1 MAANTYYNLKHIK
14 FIVATYLNILFLF
27 FSVSNSVSQL
37 FGSFEGSTSKE
48 QLWDAIPDR
57 DWKLLAALA
66 RKREEEAER
75 ERLAE
80 QFQKMWLKEKEER
93 EMVCNDSRVYM

>member
-1 MAANTYYNLKHIK
+1 MISSFDYVNNEEVL
-14 FIVATYLNILFLF
+14 
-27 FSVSNSVSQL
+27 
-37 FGSFEGSTSKE
+37 GS
-48 QLWDAIPDR
+48 IPER

-66 RKREEEAER
+66 RKREEKDER

-93 EMVCNDSRVYM
+93 QMVRILEFMLMILYYFYYALLVL